1 MSRTTDDEFEKK
13 VCKVKLVLDSGKI
26 RNKTEMKL
34 THFDWPIIYVGLTLK
49 SHD

>member
-1 MSRTTDDEFEKK
+1 MAAEREVS
-13 VCKVKLVLDSGKI
+13 KVKLLETGFGFGQKK